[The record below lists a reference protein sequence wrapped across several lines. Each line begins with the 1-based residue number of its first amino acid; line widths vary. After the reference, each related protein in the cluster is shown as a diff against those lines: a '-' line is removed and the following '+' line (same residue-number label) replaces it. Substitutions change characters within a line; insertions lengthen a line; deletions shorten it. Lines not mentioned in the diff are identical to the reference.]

1 MSTSQQTPTISLPK
15 GWQQQVRGAVL
26 HVISL
31 AQYAA
36 VYTRSWAA
44 DSTNA
49 RVRLTAERDRAHQ
62 ELLLLREEIRIE
74 DARLARIAP
83 HRRPHFPAT
92 ERMAI
97 LQLRATRAWSL
108 EQTARVFHLT
118 AATVAS
124 WLKRVDEQGPDA
136 LVQLR
141 EPVNKFPDFV
151 RYVVQQLKVLC
162 PALGKKKL
170 AETLARAGLHLGTTT
185 VGRMLKDKPAR
196 PPAPEAQA
204 DSTRR
209 VVTAKYPNHVWH
221 IDFTTVPNG
230 AGFCCSWLPFALPQ
244 CWPFCWWVLV
254 AVDHFSRRAM
264 GVGVFAKRPDC
275 RAVCTSL
282 GQTLRR
288 VGTTPKYL
296 VCDRD
301 SVFDCDAFRRW
312 VKRKGIKPPRYG
324 AVGRHGSIAV
334 VERFILT
341 VKQILGLVLV
351 IPVRRESFRR
361 ELVAVIEWYN
371 EYRPHA
377 TLGGKTPNEVYARR
391 FPANRRPRIEP
402 RPRWPRGSPCAR
414 PWALVAGQPGQR
426 FTATVTF
433 HAHRRHLPI
442 VTLKRAA

>member
-1 MSTSQQTPTISLPK
+1 
-15 GWQQQVRGAVL
+15 L

-36 VYTRSWAA
+36 AYTRSWAA
-44 DSTNA
+44 DRTNT
-49 RVRLTAERDRAHQ
+49 RVRLKAEWDRADH
-62 ELLLLREEIRIE
+62 ELLLLREEIRIK

-83 HRRPHFPAT
+83 HRRPHFPPT

-97 LQLRATRAWSL
+97 LQLRATRGWSL
-108 EQTARVFHLT
+108 EQTARVFELT

-124 WLKRVDEQGPDA
+124 WVRSVDEQGPDA

-141 EPVNKFPDFV
+141 EPVSRFPDFV
-151 RYVVQQLKVLC
+151 RYVVQRLKTLC
-162 PALGKKKL
+162 PSMGKKKL

-185 VGRMLKDKPAR
+185 VWRMLQEKPAR
-196 PPAPEAQA
+196 PPAREEQA

-209 VVTAKYPNHVWH
+209 VVTARYPGHVWH
-221 IDFTTVPNG
+221 IDLTTVPTG
-230 AGFCCSWLPFALPQ
+230 AGFWCSWLPFALPQ
-244 CWPFCWWVLV
+244 RWPFCWWVLV

-264 GVGVFAKRPDC
+264 GVGVFANRPDC

-282 GQTLRR
+282 GQALHRLR
-288 VGTTPKYL
+288 TTPKYL

-301 SVFDCDAFRRW
+301 SVFDCEAFRRW
-312 VKRKGIKPPRYG
+312 AKRKGIKPPRYG
-324 AVGRHGSIAV
+324 AVGKHGSIAV

-341 VKQILGLVLV
+341 LKQLLCQLPL
-351 IPVRRESFRR
+351 IPLHRESFRH
-361 ELVAVIEWYN
+361 ELVAVTQWYN

-426 FTATVTF
+426 FTATVTC
-433 HAHRRHLPI
+433 HAKRRHLPI
-442 VTLKRAA
+442 VTLERAA